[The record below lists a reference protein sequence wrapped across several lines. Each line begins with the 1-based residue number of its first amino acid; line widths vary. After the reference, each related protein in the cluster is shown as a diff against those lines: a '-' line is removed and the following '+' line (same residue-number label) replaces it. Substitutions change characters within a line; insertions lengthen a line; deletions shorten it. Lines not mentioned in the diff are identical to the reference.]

1 MSGQGFSLYCSKDK
15 RQLTAKITSEKILL
29 CVAAMMSK
37 DFLAE
42 KLFNEKLTMQ
52 EAINIIKEEMKKLI
66 IWTYEERKYF
76 KFETNPEVCFKDKFV
91 TIEKVIGM
99 SLYLF
104 SAAEFIEIKK
114 DDNYEKNSKVVI
126 KRKKDNG
133 KYYFAIYSELL
144 KQIKEDK
151 SLERIK
157 NETK

>member
-1 MSGQGFSLYCSKDK
+1 MSGQGFSLYCSKNK
-15 RQLTAKITSEKILL
+15 RRLTARITSEKILL

-42 KLFNEKLTMQ
+42 KIFNEKLTMQ

-66 IWTYEERKYF
+66 IWTYEEREYF
-76 KFETNPEVCFKDKFV
+76 KFETNPEVHFENKFG

-104 SAAEFIEIKK
+104 SAAEFIKIKK
-114 DDNYEKNSKVVI
+114 DDNYEENSKVVI

-133 KYYFAIYSELL
+133 KYYFTIYSKLL
-144 KQIKEDK
+144 KQIKEDN